1 MTLPTR
7 NYNRA
12 HNPDPEWDEDEVFT
26 VAEWLEAKNVWIGN
40 DDGSG
45 YWMKDGMICNDE
57 VFSSEQEDAT
67 HVIWYSK

>member
-1 MTLPTR
+1 MTATSR

-12 HNPDPEWDEDEVFT
+12 HNPDPEWDED
-26 VAEWLEAKNVWIGN
+26 VWIGN

-45 YWMKDGMICNDE
+45 YWMKDGMICKDE
-57 VFSSEQEDAT
+57 VFPSEQEDAT